1 MKKHLWY
8 YLSFLVILGG
18 GTFLVL
24 SSAGDK
30 ALQLNFVILL
40 AILYAVWGLLHHL
53 VHHSM
58 SIKIVI
64 EYIVVALLGI
74 AVVFF
79 ILNGGL

>member
-8 YLSFLVILGG
+8 YLSFFVILGG
-18 GTFLVL
+18 GIFLVL
-24 SSAGDK
+24 QSQGDK
-30 ALQLNFVILL
+30 ILQLNFVILL
-40 AILYAVWGLLHHL
+40 AILYIVWGLLHHL

-58 SIKIVI
+58 SIKIMI